1 MANTKWVCGW
11 GTAIDTTTQTITD
24 YIEDITFRYVIYP
37 TMPASAVRLH
47 FSNLYGTEEVT
58 VDKVFVAKRSANKE
72 AKAGTSVE
80 VLFDNIL
87 DDWANADHSQNQG
100 LYVQVTNIPD
110 TGVTGITVTPW
121 FEAEGTGVKVTMGAA
136 TRSDAKV
143 DATAIF
149 GTFPTD
155 LIVKK

>member
-58 VDKVFVAKRSANKE
+58 VDKLGHTEVIDKAVAPTCTKTGLTEGKHC
-72 AKAGTSVE
+72 SVCGE
-80 VLFDNIL
+80 VLVAQTVVETSGHTAGEPVVENNNG
-87 DDWANADHSQNQG
+87 ANCLNG
-100 LYVQVTNIPD
+100 
-110 TGVTGITVTPW
+110 
-121 FEAEGTGVKVTMGAA
+121 GTYESV
-136 TRSDAKV
+136 
-143 DATAIF
+143 
-149 GTFPTD
+149 
-155 LIVKK
+155 